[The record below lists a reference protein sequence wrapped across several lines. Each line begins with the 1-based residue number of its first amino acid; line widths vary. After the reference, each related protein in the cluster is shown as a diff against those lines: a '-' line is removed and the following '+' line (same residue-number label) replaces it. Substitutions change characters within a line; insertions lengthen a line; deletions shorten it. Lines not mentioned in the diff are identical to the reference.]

1 MSRDAFKVD
10 GPTVISFSGGRTSA
24 YLLWRVLQAH
34 GGTLPADAV
43 VCFQNTG
50 KEMPETLDF
59 VAECSDRWNVPIAWI
74 EWAGFEPPGRN
85 RCLWRVVD
93 RATAATNGE
102 PFAALCEA
110 LGALPNP
117 VARMCT
123 SYLKVK
129 TMIGY
134 LKGALG
140 WDEWDIMLG
149 LRADEPRRV
158 ARMKAPDRD
167 NRGGQPV
174 MPLAAA
180 GVGAKDVGAFWKA
193 QPFDLRLPNHGGKT
207 MHGNCDL
214 CFLKPA
220 AQIQALIAEDPKRA
234 VWWIEQ
240 ERLNELRRPSGHT
253 FRNDRPSYAAM
264 ADFARDQRD
273 MFDANE
279 EAMACFC
286 GD

>member
-1 MSRDAFKVD
+1 
-10 GPTVISFSGGRTSA
+10 
-24 YLLWRVLQAH
+24 
-34 GGTLPADAV
+34 
-43 VCFQNTG
+43 
-50 KEMPETLDF
+50 
-59 VAECSDRWNVPIAWI
+59 
-74 EWAGFEPPGRN
+74 
-85 RCLWRVVD
+85 
-93 RATAATNGE
+93 
-102 PFAALCEA
+102 
-110 LGALPNP
+110 
-117 VARMCT
+117 
-123 SYLKVK
+123 
-129 TMIGY
+129 
-134 LKGALG
+134 
-140 WDEWDIMLG
+140 
-149 LRADEPRRV
+149 
-158 ARMKAPDRD
+158 
-167 NRGGQPV
+167 
-174 MPLAAA
+174 
-180 GVGAKDVGAFWKA
+180 
-193 QPFDLRLPNHGGKT
+193 

>member
-1 MSRDAFKVD
+1 MNFFDPFKIS
-10 GPTVISFSGGRTSA
+10 GPTCLSFSGGRTSA
-24 YLLWRVLQAH
+24 YMLWRVLQSN
-34 GGTLPADAV
+34 GGLPADAV

-50 KEMPETLDF
+50 KEATETLDF
-59 VAECSDRWNVPIAWI
+59 VHECSLRWGVPIAWI
-74 EWAGFEPPGRN
+74 EWDGFVPPGRGKC
-85 RCLWRVVD
+85 RYRVVD
-93 RATAATNGE
+93 RASASTQGE

-110 LGALPNP
+110 LGVLPNP

-129 TMIGY
+129 TMIAY
-134 LKGALG
+134 LNGHRG

-158 ARMKAPDRD
+158 ARMSAPGRD
-167 NRGGQPV
+167 NRGGEPL

-180 GVGAKDVGAFWKA
+180 GISAKDVGAFWRA
-193 QPFDLRLPNHGGKT
+193 QPFDLRLPNHNGKT

-220 AQIQALIAEDPKRA
+220 AQIVSLIAESPARA

-240 ERLNELRRPSGHT
+240 ERLNAARRAAGHT
-253 FRNDRPSYAAM
+253 FRNDRPSYAQM

-273 MFDANE
+273 MFDKDE
-279 EAMACFC
+279 EAVACFC